1 MHAGS
6 PATALPTGNTSL
18 PRGTPGVLPAY
29 LHKLPLLS
37 AAARLLTDATIRLV
51 DIHTI
56 CMAAR
61 MLQIC

>member
-1 MHAGS
+1 
-6 PATALPTGNTSL
+6 
-18 PRGTPGVLPAY
+18 
-29 LHKLPLLS
+29 LPLLS
-37 AAARLLTDATIRLV
+37 AAARLLTDATIRPV